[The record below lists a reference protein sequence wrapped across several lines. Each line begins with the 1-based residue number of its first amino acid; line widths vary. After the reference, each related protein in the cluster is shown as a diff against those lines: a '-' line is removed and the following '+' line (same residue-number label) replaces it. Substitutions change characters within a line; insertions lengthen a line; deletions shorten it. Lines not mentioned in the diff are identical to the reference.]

1 MLNMYYNLLISQHQL
16 LRIKHYQVA
25 SLPLDARIQIECIA
39 NQVAARKLLQ
49 KLGNA
54 FATLSIFL
62 IRVDDVCCISNRT
75 TSEHVGRIRCKWYIF
90 DGDEFE
96 SILKYLN
103 VLRDGEEGENQLS
116 LCVLAMKA
124 ALDLGSDGEAEKD
137 LKDSVGCQV
146 PETINVVS
154 CDSYTVNDDVT
165 SKRQREH
172 RSDYGLDVEPE
183 PNLPLQEIIILDP
196 NDHPMWESAK
206 TVAPTP
212 NSAIVQIDV
221 DDNFVINSTHLK
233 MIWENKFDGYLRVD
247 PHDHIR
253 EFLAICNMFKYCE
266 TQSEAVK
273 LLIFPFSLCDEAK
286 NWFNELNEE
295 SITSWEQI
303 RRVFINRFFPP
314 LLFNRILLE
323 IRNFSQNVCENLT
336 EAWLRLKSMLRKCH
350 GHGLT
355 KGAIIQVFYHG
366 LDESTQRI
374 LDITAGGIF
383 LYKSPNQDFQFIE
396 DRVLF
401 EHYWPIKSKHH

>member
-1 MLNMYYNLLISQHQL
+1 MLEF
-16 LRIKHYQVA
+16 
-25 SLPLDARIQIECIA
+25 SLPMLITKKEICFSGG
-39 NQVAARKLLQ
+39 NLFQVAARKLLQ

-172 RSDYGLDVEPE
+172 RSDYGLVCGLK
-183 PNLPLQEIIILDP
+183 NLVCLSDPGILG
-196 NDHPMWESAK
+196 
-206 TVAPTP
+206 
-212 NSAIVQIDV
+212 
-221 DDNFVINSTHLK
+221 F
-233 MIWENKFDGYLRVD
+233 
-247 PHDHIR
+247 
-253 EFLAICNMFKYCE
+253 
-266 TQSEAVK
+266 
-273 LLIFPFSLCDEAK
+273 
-286 NWFNELNEE
+286 
-295 SITSWEQI
+295 
-303 RRVFINRFFPP
+303 
-314 LLFNRILLE
+314 
-323 IRNFSQNVCENLT
+323 
-336 EAWLRLKSMLRKCH
+336 
-350 GHGLT
+350 
-355 KGAIIQVFYHG
+355 
-366 LDESTQRI
+366 
-374 LDITAGGIF
+374 
-383 LYKSPNQDFQFIE
+383 
-396 DRVLF
+396 
-401 EHYWPIKSKHH
+401 